1 MDLIIEPD
9 IYSPSIDKDGNYID
23 KIPSTANMKLGLR
36 CPCGC
41 RKDKVYETPSV
52 FSSHIKTKS
61 HQKWLAD
68 LNLNKANYYVENEK
82 LRETI
87 YNQKMVIA
95 KLEKDVV
102 NRNMTIDFLT
112 LQLTKTATNNSNKT
126 IDLLIFD

>member
-9 IYSPSIDKDGNYID
+9 IYSPSIDEDGNYID

-87 YNQKMVIA
+87 HNQKMVIA

>member
-9 IYSPSIDKDGNYID
+9 IYSPSIDEHGNYID
-23 KIPSTANMKLGLR
+23 KIPSNANMKLGLR

-87 YNQKMVIA
+87 HNQKMVIA

-126 IDLLIFD
+126 TDLLIFD

>member
-9 IYSPSIDKDGNYID
+9 IYSPSIDEDGNYID

-87 YNQKMVIA
+87 HNQKMVIA
-95 KLEKDVV
+95 KLEKDIN